1 MEIKKLTEICNPKQW
16 KTIPTSELI
25 EIGYPVYG
33 ANGIIGFYNE
43 YNHDNETIA
52 ITCRGATCGTV
63 NLTCPK
69 AYITGNAMC
78 LDDINDTVLLEY
90 LFYAMK
96 AYDFSKIISGS
107 AQPQITRQ
115 GLEKVE
121 VVIHPKQKQKQIVL
135 ELQNV
140 DSLITARREQL
151 ARLDELVKSRFI
163 EMFGGIKDDEKVT
176 LSDICLIITDGT
188 HQPPKFT
195 ATGIPFLFVSNIV
208 GNTITYDA
216 EKFISQETY
225 AELIKRTPIEI
236 GDVLLSTVG
245 SYGHPAVVKS
255 DKPFCFQRH
264 IAYLKPKKELIDS
277 EYLHGA
283 ILSVDV
289 QKQIEERV
297 KGIAQKTLNLS
308 EIRKIK
314 IPLPTIDEQKQFA
327 SFVEQIDKSKFEIQ
341 KSLEKLETL
350 KKALMQKYFG

>member
-140 DSLITARREQL
+140 DSLITARHEQL

-163 EMFGGIKDDEKVT
+163 EMFGNPITNSKCLPINNLGKVLLLKAGDFT
-176 LSDICLIITDGT
+176 AASDIAAEPTTENIYPCYGGN
-188 HQPPKFT
+188 
-195 ATGIPFLFVSNIV
+195 GIRGYV
-208 GNTITYDA
+208 A
-216 EKFISQETY
+216 EYNQE
-225 AELIKRTPIEI
+225 
-236 GDVLLSTVG
+236 G
-245 SYGHPAVVKS
+245 SYSLIGRQGALSGNVQYAKGKFKNTEHALLATPLIEMNS
-255 DKPFCFQRH
+255 IWLNHLLINLDLQR
-264 IAYLKPKKELIDS
+264 YQT
-277 EYLHGA
+277 GA
-283 ILSVDV
+283 AQPGLSVKNL
-289 QKQIEERV
+289 QEIPIIEVPKED
-297 KGIAQKTLNLS
+297 QN
-308 EIRKIK
+308 
-314 IPLPTIDEQKQFA
+314 QFA
-327 SFVEQIDKSKFEIQ
+327 AFVEQIDKSKFEIQ